1 MLKEKRSKKSIWLIT
16 TVLSL
21 PFIGWTLFVFSRG
34 DAILETAFKIAGS
47 PLVAGYIEEA
57 ALGFQSMAMS
67 EPLWEGIWIGIR
79 IILFFWI

>member
-1 MLKEKRSKKSIWLIT
+1 MDREKRFTKHVWLIT
-16 TVLSL
+16 MILSIT
-21 PFIGWTLFVFSRG
+21 FIVWTLFVFSKG

-57 ALGFQSMAMS
+57 ALGFQCMAMS

-79 IILFFWI
+79 IVLCFWI